1 MAYNFDTTS
10 PFPYDSSSPVPSY
23 SDTTSFYPYYSDT
36 TSPGPSYD
44 TTSPFPY
51 YDTSSP
57 GPSSYDTT
65 SPGPSSYDTTSPG
78 PYYFDTT
85 SPSPY
90 YDDTTSPGPSY
101 LDTSS
106 PSPYYF
112 DTSSPEPSYDT
123 SSPAPSYIGTTSPPP
138 APTASMD
145 WTPDTPYKKGQIVFY
160 NGVKYTCNL
169 DILSSPPPNVNMSV
183 WSSSTSPPSI
193 PAPLSEPSQQPPA
206 YDVFSVKQIVTY
218 VLAIALFFIVSRLFI
233 FISDKY
239 KTNIN
244 VIMLAGSVVFGLILF
259 GLMYVVNTNIDNFHF
274 ELTPIKK
281 CQGGPYMYS
290 SDPERQKLCS
300 HFNKKEYCQYNC
312 GRGFIGAPVHWERS
326 SESDSNWSNSE
337 MTINDSY
344 DYPQVL

>member
-10 PFPYDSSSPVPSY
+10 PFPSYDDMTSS
-23 SDTTSFYPYYSDT
+23 YPYYDDA
-36 TSPGPSYD
+36 TSSYPYYDDATSFGPYYDDATSFGPSYI
-44 TTSPFPY
+44 
-51 YDTSSP
+51 
-57 GPSSYDTT
+57 
-65 SPGPSSYDTTSPG
+65 DTTSPG
-78 PYYFDTT
+78 PYYDDTT
-85 SPSPY
+85 SPRPY
-90 YDDTTSPGPSY
+90 YDDTTSPGPY
-101 LDTSS
+101 TTSPAPTS
-106 PSPYYF
+106 PSPAP
-112 DTSSPEPSYDT
+112 TSP
-123 SSPAPSYIGTTSPPP
+123 SPAPTP
-138 APTASMD
+138 SMD
-145 WTPDTPYKKGQIVFY
+145 WTAGAPYKKGQIVFY
-160 NGVKYTCNL
+160 NGVEYTCNL
-169 DILSSPPPNVNMSV
+169 DILSSPPPNVNMTV
-183 WSSSTSPPSI
+183 WSSNTSPPSI
-193 PAPLSEPSQQPPA
+193 PVSLSDPSQSPA

-244 VIMLAGSVVFGLILF
+244 IVMLAGALVFGIILF

-290 SDPERQKLCS
+290 SDPERQKLCA
-300 HFNKKEYCQYNC
+300 HFSPKEYCQYNC
-312 GRGFIGAPVHWERS
+312 GRGFVGAPVHWNRS